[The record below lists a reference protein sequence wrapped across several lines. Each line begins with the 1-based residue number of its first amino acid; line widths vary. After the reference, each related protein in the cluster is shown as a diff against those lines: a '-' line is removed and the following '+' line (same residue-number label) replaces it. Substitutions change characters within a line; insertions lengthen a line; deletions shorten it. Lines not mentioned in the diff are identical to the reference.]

1 MRASDSASSACPSL
15 AALTFTLIR
24 VREEPP
30 PPPERWGRQLADG
43 LGHLRRNRPL
53 RHLVACTGA
62 TMLLMGI
69 NGAVGYAVVD
79 VGLHRPPEFNGVT
92 ATLQGVGSLLGG
104 LAAGALLRRFGDR
117 RVTAAAIAVF
127 AAGMALRAV
136 PSLVPVLA
144 GSLAVGLGVPLVLV
158 TVWSAMQRET
168 PGPLIGRVS
177 ATVNM
182 LTFGPGTL
190 AVAAGASLLALV
202 NHRVILL
209 VAAVTAVALAGW
221 ALLGG
226 DRTTPSAEPSPDR
239 VPAPATSG
247 GRG

>member
-1 MRASDSASSACPSL
+1 DGDQHQRHS
-15 AALTFTLIR
+15 
-24 VREEPP
+24 EPD
-30 PPPERWGRQLADG
+30 RQ
-43 LGHLRRNRPL
+43 
-53 RHLVACTGA
+53 
-62 TMLLMGI
+62 
-69 NGAVGYAVVD
+69 
-79 VGLHRPPEFNGVT
+79 
-92 ATLQGVGSLLGG
+92 
-104 LAAGALLRRFGDR
+104 AAGL
-117 RVTAAAIAVF
+117 
-127 AAGMALRAV
+127 ALRAV

-168 PGPLIGRVS
+168 PGLLIGRVS

-190 AVAAGASLLALV
+190 AIAAGASLLALV

-226 DRTTPSAEPSPDR
+226 DRTTPPAEPSPDHA
-239 VPAPATSG
+239 PAPATPG